1 MDRIHFT
8 ASPSSFPRPCISI
21 SRGPVTL
28 HGIGRSRTRP
38 IPLQGHRRDYS
49 TTNEVRK
56 QQIHLQRLYDA
67 VVSLVYEVQLEED
80 AFEEILHLMDIAQD
94 SLILLAADERTMDY
108 GLLSLG
114 RPSHPLYSLP
124 HTMRFTLPF
133 PPSSTVPSSPLPITP
148 ADDILSSTT
157 ETSATPPP
165 TNLTVVS
172 YLVAPSSASLYT
184 RASPAAS
191 IHPPSPVITSA
202 PPISISPH
210 GLFFLAWRVLV
221 MFLFAIYFFSNVHTM
236 NCTQMDG
243 SFPSPFFPST

>member
-172 YLVAPSSASLYT
+172 WHLLLLFCIQEPLPQLPFTPLLLLSLQLHRYRLPRMDSSSWPGGSSCCSFSQSTSSQMYT
-184 RASPAAS
+184 R
-191 IHPPSPVITSA
+191 
-202 PPISISPH
+202 
-210 GLFFLAWRVLV
+210 
-221 MFLFAIYFFSNVHTM
+221 
-236 NCTQMDG
+236 
-243 SFPSPFFPST
+243 